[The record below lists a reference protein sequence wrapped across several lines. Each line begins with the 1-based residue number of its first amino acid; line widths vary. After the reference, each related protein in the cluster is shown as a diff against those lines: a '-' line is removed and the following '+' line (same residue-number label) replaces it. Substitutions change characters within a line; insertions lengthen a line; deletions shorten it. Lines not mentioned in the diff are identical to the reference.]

1 MDKCGCCQV
10 CGRTEHELCDLSPE
24 EGRYGICGDNL
35 VCRRKIE
42 VRTRFY
48 KKRFPIKRCGFFGL
62 RREGGMHCVLKWGFT
77 WTYSGES
84 RCIIE
89 LFVSVLERI

>member
-42 VRTRFY
+42 VSRFY
-48 KKRFPIKRCGFFGL
+48 
-62 RREGGMHCVLKWGFT
+62 ELKWFYGKNYGSAYYFETFT
-77 WTYSGES
+77 LNIGTV
-84 RCIIE
+84 
-89 LFVSVLERI
+89 FPM